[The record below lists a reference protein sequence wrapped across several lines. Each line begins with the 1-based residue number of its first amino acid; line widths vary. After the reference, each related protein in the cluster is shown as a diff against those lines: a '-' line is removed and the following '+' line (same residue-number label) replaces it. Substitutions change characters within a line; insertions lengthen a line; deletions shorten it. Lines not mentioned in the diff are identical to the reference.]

1 VNALESHMDKR
12 NCLDM
17 LAYLLCDKNLAHEL
31 GSNCVNLNIKLCKEI
46 LEDLKI
52 QAEQWQVETQEEFDY
67 GVISIKCQEM
77 ASLFF
82 LEKRLE
88 MIEQLLTKK
97 S

>member
-1 VNALESHMDKR
+1 MNALESHMDKR

-17 LAYLLCDKNLAHEL
+17 LAYLLCDKNLTHEL

-97 S
+97 Q

>member
-1 VNALESHMDKR
+1 MNALERHMDKR

-17 LAYLLCDKNLAHEL
+17 LAYLLCDKNLEYEL
-31 GSNCVNLNIKLCKEI
+31 GSNCVDLNIKLYKEI
-46 LEDLKI
+46 LEDLKK
-52 QAEQWQVETQEEFDY
+52 QAEQWQVEPLDEFDF

-88 MIEQLLTKK
+88 MIEQFLAKK
-97 S
+97 P

>member
-1 VNALESHMDKR
+1 MDKR

-31 GSNCVNLNIKLCKEI
+31 GSKCVNLNIKLCKEI

-52 QAEQWQVETQEEFDY
+52 QAKQWQVETQEEFDY

-88 MIEQLLTKK
+88 MIEQLLVKK
-97 S
+97 P

>member
-1 VNALESHMDKR
+1 
-12 NCLDM
+12 M
-17 LAYLLCDKNLAHEL
+17 LAYLLCDENLTYEL
-31 GSNCVNLNIKLCKEI
+31 GSNCIDLNIKLYKEI
-46 LEDLKI
+46 LEDLKK
-52 QAEQWQVETQEEFDY
+52 QAEQWQVEPLDEFDF

-97 S
+97 P

>member
-1 VNALESHMDKR
+1 
-12 NCLDM
+12 M

-52 QAEQWQVETQEEFDY
+52 QAKKWQVEPQDEFDY
-67 GVISIKCQEM
+67 GVISIKCQEL

-97 S
+97 P

>member
-1 VNALESHMDKR
+1 VNTLENHMDKR

-17 LAYLLCDKNLAHEL
+17 LAYLLCDENLAHEL
-31 GSNCVNLNIKLCKEI
+31 GANCIDLNVKLYKEI
-46 LEDLKI
+46 LEDLKK
-52 QAEQWQVETQEEFDY
+52 QAEQWQVESQEEFDY

-88 MIEQLLTKK
+88 MIEHLLAKK
-97 S
+97 P

>member
-1 VNALESHMDKR
+1 
-12 NCLDM
+12 M
-17 LAYLLCDKNLAHEL
+17 LAYLLCDENFAYEL
-31 GSNCVNLNIKLCKEI
+31 GSNCIDLNIKLYKEI
-46 LEDLKI
+46 LEDLKK
-52 QAEQWQVETQEEFDY
+52 QAEQWQVEPLDEFDF